1 MIFLEIS
8 ILLLRESSMYP
19 STTLF
24 ERQPP
29 KRSGLTSLRVRNFDY
44 NYAASVINMIN

>member
-1 MIFLEIS
+1 MNSVIS
-8 ILLLRESSMYP
+8 IDDS
-19 STTLF
+19 
-24 ERQPP
+24 